1 MVWNAGAAATTTGM
15 NTVAVCVVVA
25 VPNVRTRNAGTLP
38 TATNAVLAATMTPI
52 GATSAAPVVSATPAT
67 AGTARAATNATLPQK
82 MNCAVAVGSAE
93 TAWADC
99 AMDAASARVAG
110 SWS

>member
-1 MVWNAGAAATTTGM
+1 MVWNAGVAATTTGM
-15 NTVAVCVVVA
+15 NIVAVCAVVA
-25 VPNVRTRNAGTLP
+25 VPNVRTQNAGTLP
-38 TATNAVLAATMTPI
+38 IATNAVLAVTMTPI

-67 AGTARAATNATLPQK
+67 VGTAWAATNATPPQK

-99 AMDAASARVAG
+99 AMDAASARVVG